1 MVVATSSLPLKDE
14 EIRQLMQAAQRGDLV
29 QLRLLLYGVSPD
41 IRDSTGRTAFSWA
54 ASYDLTQSPETY
66 NDRSLVLQRLLDR
79 GANPDLADYH
89 GEAPLH
95 WATKAGDYLMVNL
108 LLQKNVESDLPDS
121 RGRTPLSRAA
131 ERGYDRV
138 VEVLLTKGKADPDYK
153 DARGRTPLSWAAE
166 NWQLETARILVNHG
180 AGVDIQDRE
189 GQLPLWWFISNT
201 VKRTA
206 MEQQYQSG
214 KGDYLQKWLTLLG
227 PKQGPEPMTKAR
239 RTFLS
244 WACEKGDQELVKHL
258 LQTVWAEPNCIDRYR
273 KTPLIYA
280 LEWNHYEI
288 ADMLISGVKAG
299 ATLKRDIVSLRIM
312 IQEGRSRLLKPF
324 LERYKPS
331 LEEEDEYNSIPLMRI
346 ALQQA
351 DQATVA
357 VLLEHHASIQ
367 GLENMDW
374 FGPCSTVKS
383 STDMVFLNDVRTG
396 NGHNSIPLMKMA
408 IQEGDRAAVAALL
421 DQREKILRIKEQ
433 DEDDDNDLGQRSRG
447 VTAVAVDIAVVRD
460 GIMTAQWLVGSA
472 LETHIRDMPKT
483 SDETHLILFRE
494 NHLWK
499 TYLQM
504 SHSPNELRF
513 SLGNKSPCRT
523 FTLSIQMNLTMSHTF
538 PGGHHEAEIPS
549 YEDGT
554 FRIIEWAVLEVPP
567 KAIHYFSNLPFGWV
581 PKNDLEF
588 TQLFMQTWREDWMN
602 FCRDARSALSHLRSH
617 QLTARGKDGLL
628 IDAVAENM
636 QQWTRI
642 QGALEEQLNQAR
654 HFVSQYQRYSE
665 TRRFSERMHETIDAA
680 ERDIHGQEFAWV
692 SINEAHRS
700 TSLATSLKRI
710 SWITFVFLPLMFA
723 SSLFGMNVDLLKGDP
738 SWRWYPLVGGI
749 LFLLTVIAWLLS
761 KFTSIEIW
769 AERKAQM
776 IMTRSRRRP
785 VEKDLYLL

>member
-1 MVVATSSLPLKDE
+1 MVVATSSLALTEE
-14 EIRQLMQAAQRGDLV
+14 EIQQLMHAAQRGDLI

-54 ASYDLTQSPETY
+54 ASYDLTQSQETY
-66 NDRSLVLQRLLDR
+66 NNRSLVLQCLLDR

-89 GEAPLH
+89 GETPLH
-95 WATKAGDYLMVNL
+95 WAVKAGDYRMVDL
-108 LLQKNVESDLPDS
+108 LLQKRAESDLPDS

-131 ERGYDRV
+131 ERGYDRL
-138 VEVLLTKGKADPDYK
+138 VEVLLTKGEADADYK

-166 NWQLETARILVNHG
+166 NWHLETASILVDHG
-180 AGVDIQDRE
+180 ASVDIHDRE

-214 KGDYLQKWLTLLG
+214 KGDYLQEWLTLLG
-227 PKQGPEPMTKAR
+227 PKQGAEPMTKAR

-244 WACEKGDQELVKHL
+244 WACEKGDQDLVKHL
-258 LQTVWAEPNCIDRYR
+258 LQTVWADPNSIDRYR

-280 LEWNHYEI
+280 LEWNHYDI
-288 ADMLISGVKAG
+288 ADMLISGVKMG
-299 ATLKRDIVSLRIM
+299 TTSKRDIVSLRIM

-331 LEEEDEYNSIPLMRI
+331 LEEEDEYNTVPLMRI

-351 DQATVA
+351 DRATVA
-357 VLLEHHASIQ
+357 VLLEHQASIQ
-367 GLENMDW
+367 GLENVDW
-374 FGPCSTVKS
+374 FGPCSTIKS
-383 STDMVFLNDVRTG
+383 SADLVFLNDVRTG
-396 NGHNSIPLMKMA
+396 HGHNAIPLMNMA

-433 DEDDDNDLGQRSRG
+433 ESDYDSDLGRRSRE

-460 GIMTAQWLVGSA
+460 GIKKAQWIIDGA
-472 LETHIRDMPKT
+472 LETHVRNMPKS
-483 SDETHLILFRE
+483 SDETHLIHNEGKFR
-494 NHLWK
+494 
-499 TYLQM
+499 
-504 SHSPNELRF
+504 
-513 SLGNKSPCRT
+513 
-523 FTLSIQMNLTMSHTF
+523 
-538 PGGHHEAEIPS
+538 S
-549 YEDGT
+549 YENGT
-554 FRIIEWAVLEVPP
+554 FRTIEWAVLEVPP
-567 KAIHYFSNLPFGWV
+567 KAIHYFSNLQFGWV

-588 TQLFMQTWREDWMN
+588 IQLFMQTWREDWMD
-602 FCRDARSALSHLRSH
+602 FCQDARSALSRLRSH
-617 QLTARGKDGLL
+617 QLTARGKDDLL

-642 QGALEEQLNQAR
+642 QGALEEQLSQAR
-654 HFVSQYQRYSE
+654 RFVSQYQRYSE
-665 TRRFSERMHETIDAA
+665 TRRFSEQMHQTINAA
-680 ERDIHGQEFAWV
+680 ERDIQNQEFAWV

-723 SSLFGMNVDLLKGDP
+723 SSLLGMNVDILKDDP

-749 LFLLTVIAWLLS
+749 LVLLTVIAWLLS
-761 KFTSIEIW
+761 KFTNIEMW
-769 AERKAQM
+769 AERKGEL
-776 IMTRSRRRP
+776 IMKRSRRRP
-785 VEKDLYLL
+785 VDKDLYLL